1 MMEFSSIVDVVRE
14 FGVRNVVVTVPMLPL
29 RYANFIPGIALTSS
43 LDDPLIVAGFI
54 DEERYKVYENYK
66 ITLVSNDGRCGRQHF
81 YICDLNSMLR
91 ERAEIRAFYLHED
104 GYTEVYI
111 K

>member
-1 MMEFSSIVDVVRE
+1 MQFDSIVDIVRE
-14 FGVRNVVVTVPMLPL
+14 FGVKNVVVTVPMLPM
-29 RYANFIPGIALTSS
+29 RYINFIPGMAITTSS
-43 LDDPLIVAGFI
+43 DDPIIVAGFI
-54 DEERYKVYENYK
+54 EEDRYKVDENYK
-66 ITLVSNDGRCGRQHF
+66 ITLVSNDARCGKQHY

-104 GYTEVYI
+104 GYTEVYV